1 MNISELTFT
10 NFMKAVKKTG
20 EKEINTVLETIL
32 DRDLKIIDEI
42 ADLCCYRMNINKS
55 FLKVKNNRTKTDCV
69 SVIVYILKKNN
80 IKPSDINTYFSNFT
94 IRITE
99 TYQEIL
105 NLSDNIPH
113 EFRLKSLIKDIEIE
127 SEPIF
132 KKYYIN

>member
-10 NFMKAVKKTG
+10 NFMRAVKKTG
-20 EKEINTVLETIL
+20 EKEINTVFETIL
-32 DRDLKIIDEI
+32 ERDLKIIDEI
-42 ADLCCYRMNINKS
+42 SDLCCSKMNINKS
-55 FLKVKNNRTKTDCV
+55 FLKVKNNRTKTDCI

-113 EFRLKSLIKDIEIE
+113 ELRLKSLIKDIEIE